1 MLTQKAIPKGNKT
14 QGSQPQEIQRA
25 PKPVP
30 QLALGVDA
38 QRTTGSSAHTFP
50 DVHMPRAAPE
60 KPQAGKKAQQQQQRE
75 KSQNPQQQPQPRPTK
90 NTGNG
95 PTGCCTTD
103 HMRQASTTGNGTTG
117 ATPKIKT
124 AQSAAQNCGSGR
136 ECCTIFPSPQAC
148 KSRIVSVILPILQNQ
163 LQVPQN

>member
-1 MLTQKAIPKGNKT
+1 MHLLTRLQHGPRSPARPGARPEARSGATPDRILTQKAIPKGNKT

-75 KSQNPQQQPQPRPTK
+75 KSQNPEPKPQPRIKYQTRPQR
-90 NTGNG
+90 
-95 PTGCCTTD
+95 PL
-103 HMRQASTTGNGTTG
+103 QA
-117 ATPKIKT
+117 
-124 AQSAAQNCGSGR
+124 
-136 ECCTIFPSPQAC
+136 
-148 KSRIVSVILPILQNQ
+148 
-163 LQVPQN
+163 